1 MPPDKGL
8 PPGNAGA
15 GNATYIQEHKARKT
29 KLREGGQDAG
39 ALGRNG
45 HLTIYKMG
53 HICTK
58 GRLRQIANPLIRV
71 NSGSFR
77 CHCVFYAG

>member
-15 GNATYIQEHKARKT
+15 GNATYIQGHKARKA
-29 KLREGGQDAG
+29 KLREDGRDA
-39 ALGRNG
+39 AAFGRNG

-58 GRLRQIANPLIRV
+58 DPSRQIANPLIRA
-71 NSGSFR
+71 N
-77 CHCVFYAG
+77 